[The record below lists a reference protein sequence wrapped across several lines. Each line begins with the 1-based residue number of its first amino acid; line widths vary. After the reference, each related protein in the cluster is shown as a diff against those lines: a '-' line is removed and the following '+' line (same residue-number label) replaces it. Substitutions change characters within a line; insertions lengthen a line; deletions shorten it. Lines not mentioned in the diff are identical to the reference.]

1 MSPVSTKIQQTRQRL
16 AALEGEHL
24 PVFEET
30 ALQAIPVQVGGLHP
44 ITDLW
49 YIERSIDTPK
59 SCDSTSLTWW
69 KKLPLSSAPPERSRG
84 FKVVWATRTGSQQK
98 IANFLRQPCT

>member
-69 KKLPLSSAPPERSRG
+69 KKLPLSSAPRNDREDSRWCG
-84 FKVVWATRTGSQQK
+84 LLVPGASRRLRT
-98 IANFLRQPCT
+98 F